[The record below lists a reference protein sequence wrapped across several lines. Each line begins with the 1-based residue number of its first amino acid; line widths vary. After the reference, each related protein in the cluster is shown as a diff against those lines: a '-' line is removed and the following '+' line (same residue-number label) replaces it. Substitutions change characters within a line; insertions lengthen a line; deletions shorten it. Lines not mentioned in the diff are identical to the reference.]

1 MARIRTVK
9 PELFSSSTL
18 AQVDVQAR
26 LLFIAMFTFADD
38 AGRLLDIPR
47 QILGN
52 CFPHD
57 EGISSEDINEWLEQ
71 LVEIGAIRRY
81 KASGKNC
88 IDFPEWISHQKISHP
103 GTSHIPEWT
112 DSGESP
118 EDYQRP
124 SGGLPETFQRI
135 TRESPESLRTDLGSR
150 IVGSRIVGSCAEKS
164 ENLESSEIEPVQTAI
179 AVKRDYLFEAVA
191 EVCGINIQR
200 LSPQSRGPLN
210 NSVKNLREAGF
221 DANDIENLA
230 AEYHRLFP
238 KASLTPSA
246 LAKHAAQLCG
256 GGGRPKD
263 ILYEIAARLQEVGR

>member
-81 KASGKNC
+81 KAGGKNC

-112 DSGESP
+112 DSRDLP
-118 EDYQRP
+118 EDYQRV
-124 SGGLPETFQRI
+124 SG
-135 TRESPESLRTDLGSR
+135 ESPESLRR
-150 IVGSRIVGSCAEKS
+150 ITRDPPEDYRRVSG
-164 ENLESSEIEPVQTAI
+164 ESP
-179 AVKRDYLFEAVA
+179 D
-191 EVCGINIQR
+191 
-200 LSPQSRGPLN
+200 
-210 NSVKNLREAGF
+210 
-221 DANDIENLA
+221 
-230 AEYHRLFP
+230 
-238 KASLTPSA
+238 
-246 LAKHAAQLCG
+246 
-256 GGGRPKD
+256 
-263 ILYEIAARLQEVGR
+263 

>member
-81 KASGKNC
+81 KAGGKNC

-112 DSGESP
+112 DSRESP
-118 EDYQRP
+118 ESLR
-124 SGGLPETFQRI
+124 RI